1 MNENQNPETT
11 PETKTSKLAFLKNK
25 NVRIALA
32 ATAVAGGAYF
42 VYKTKTKPELPVEEV
57 LEAAVTAA

>member
-11 PETKTSKLAFLKNK
+11 PETSSKLAFLKNK

-32 ATAVAGGAYF
+32 ATAVGVGAYV
-42 VYKTKTKPELPVEEV
+42 VYKTKVKPELVEEV
-57 LEAAVTAA
+57 LEATATAA

>member
-11 PETKTSKLAFLKNK
+11 PENTSKLAFLKNR

-32 ATAVAGGAYF
+32 ATAVGVGAYV
-42 VYKTKTKPELPVEEV
+42 VYKTKTRPETLEEV
-57 LEAAVTAA
+57 VEAVTAS